1 MREMTTNASSVSD
14 ITERHHSP
22 QHLIYDQISCI
33 EDTPANSDPKTSSVV
48 GTAVF
53 FTSCIIISLIG
64 GFGLNL
70 AINSKKYRESWKEN
84 DKTPKPVER
93 VVHVVGRGGRQKV
106 VLEDPVILA
115 TRALGWG
122 TLFSLIGT
130 GTIGLTLVGVW
141 KL

>member
-1 MREMTTNASSVSD
+1 MREMRTNASSSSGSGG
-14 ITERHHSP
+14 HHSP
-22 QHLIYDQISCI
+22 QYLTYDQISCI
-33 EDTPANSDPKTSSVV
+33 EDTPANSDTKTSSAV
-48 GTAVF
+48 GTAFF

-70 AINSKKYRESWKEN
+70 AINSKKYKEGWKEIES
-84 DKTPKPVER
+84 KTPTPVEG
-93 VVHVVGRGGRQKV
+93 VGHMVGRKKV
-106 VLEDPVILA
+106 VLEDPMILA

-122 TLFSLIGT
+122 TLYSLIGT

>member
-1 MREMTTNASSVSD
+1 MATNASSACDSD
-14 ITERHHSP
+14 GHHSP
-22 QHLIYDQISCI
+22 QYLTYDQISCI
-33 EDTPANSDPKTSSVV
+33 EDIPAINSDHKNYSGV
-48 GTAVF
+48 GTGTAIF

-70 AINSKKYRESWKEN
+70 AINSKKYSRGLKES
-84 DKTPKPVER
+84 KTPKPVER
-93 VVHVVGRGGRQKV
+93 VVHVVGRSGREKV